1 MTYALTMTIQT
12 CKQTVGNSDYSIST
26 SEVNML
32 YNKPDPPDN
41 VMLTFHTDNIAQEPN
56 ETLTLVLLAALET
69 TDLPTG
75 DGVFFRNITNVTIA
89 DSDSKRSSP

>member
-1 MTYALTMTIQT
+1 MTIQT

-26 SEVNML
+26 SEVNIL

-41 VMLTFHTDNIAQEPN
+41 VMLTFHMDNIAQEPN
-56 ETLTLVLLAALET
+56 ETLALVLKT

-75 DGVFFRNITNVTIA
+75 DGVFFRNITDITIA
-89 DSDSKRSSP
+89 DSDSKRSRP